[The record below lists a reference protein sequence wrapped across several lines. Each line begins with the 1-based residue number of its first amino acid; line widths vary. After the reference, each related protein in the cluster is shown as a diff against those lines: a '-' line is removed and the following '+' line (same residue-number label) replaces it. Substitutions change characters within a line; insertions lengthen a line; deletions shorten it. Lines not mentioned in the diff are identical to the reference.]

1 MKKRSIVLVCGGS
14 GGHINPAISLYEEL
28 IINDPDLVINFFS
41 DRRGQIYLK
50 ELNNVNIKKISSSS
64 PFRANLNSIR
74 FAIDDNPN
82 GVCS

>member
-41 DRRGQIYLK
+41 DRRGQIYLNCLLYK
-50 ELNNVNIKKISSSS
+50 S
-64 PFRANLNSIR
+64 PSPRDS
-74 FAIDDNPN
+74 
-82 GVCS
+82 

>member
-41 DRRGQIYLK
+41 CLLYTSDAAD
-50 ELNNVNIKKISSSS
+50 E
-64 PFRANLNSIR
+64 
-74 FAIDDNPN
+74 
-82 GVCS
+82 